1 MAKDKEKE
9 DPSATIPDSPPPE
22 HPKTRSKLE
31 LEAKLENTKKEAK
44 IKRCKVAVER
54 LDENISR
61 RALLGVSSLE
71 KRVADLQ
78 VTETERSRRRRGSVE
93 TEGESGTS
101 EVERRLRRQVLAESE
116 VEKRV
121 ADLQVSDSDRPRRR
135 RGSIESDC
143 KAEKGGKGDLGPQLC
158 VTKQL
163 EVLERSRQENCH
175 NGGKMGTSPAE
186 PPPAGEKK
194 ENDGGASESG
204 HKLEK
209 ISDKPELTQ
218 SSPAVLGTEDRNEGD
233 EEKLEKQSEV
243 VRKRRRKTN
252 KTGFPST
259 MKKKRRIEHENSRR
273 QWVSCS
279 LFFLLQL
286 QPILGTG
293 CCKEYLSI

>member
-1 MAKDKEKE
+1 MAKDKGK
-9 DPSATIPDSPPPE
+9 DDSSAAVPDSPPPE

-78 VTETERSRRRRGSVE
+78 VAETERSRRRRGSVE
-93 TEGESGTS
+93 TEGESGTTS

-116 VEKRV
+116 VEKKV
-121 ADLQVSDSDRPRRR
+121 ADLQVSDTDRPRRR
-135 RGSIESDC
+135 RGSVDSDC
-143 KAEKGGKGDLGPQLC
+143 KTEKSGKGNLAPELC

-175 NGGKMGTSPAE
+175 DGGKMGSSPAE
-186 PPPAGEKK
+186 PTPAGGKK
-194 ENDGGASESG
+194 ENDGGASETD

-218 SSPAVLGTEDRNEGD
+218 SSPAVLGSEDRNERD
-233 EEKLEKQSEV
+233 EEKLEKQSE

-259 MKKKRRIEHENSRR
+259 IKKRRRIDHENSRQ
-273 QWVSCS
+273 QWVSCCVS
-279 LFFLLQL
+279 FFLIAAHIRNSFL
-286 QPILGTG
+286 
-293 CCKEYLSI
+293 